1 MFNIK
6 SYEGYSMFPKINKSI
21 TTILFLICITI
32 LIQTGCS
39 GGGGSSSNYDSQTKI
54 DLAKESNLTD
64 LYFQIKK
71 ITEKDEYETEVEYNT
86 RLQEYANKLTGYY
99 STLTLNTHYDAETK
113 QLYIQTLPI
122 NYSDCPALYGYQEIV
137 LYDGCT
143 HFMVSNTETLPI
155 IQNVLTLDA
164 DTAKRIAD
172 GFRVDY
178 EYRFTVEDLKRAK
191 NTCAS
196 AWFTNCSNNLSA
208 NVEEV
213 RVYNVIDGNEYY

>member
-1 MFNIK
+1 MK
-6 SYEGYSMFPKINKSI
+6 RKINLALFFALVRNKNI
-21 TTILFLICITI
+21 VTILFLICITI

-39 GGGGSSSNYDSQTKI
+39 GGSSSGDDAQIN
-54 DLAKESNLTD
+54 LAKESNLTD

-71 ITEKDEYETEVEYNT
+71 ITEKDEYETEDEYDT
-86 RLQEYANKLTGYY
+86 RLQEYANQLTGYY
-99 STLTLNTHYDAETK
+99 STLTLNTHYDSETQ

-122 NYSDCPALYGYQEIV
+122 NYSDCPSLYGYQEIPF
-137 LYDGCT
+137 YDGCT
-143 HFMVSNTETLPI
+143 RFMVSNTETLPN
-155 IQNVLTLDA
+155 IQDVLTLDA

-178 EYRFTVEDLKRAK
+178 EYRFTVEDLKGAK

-196 AWFTNCSNNLSA
+196 AWFTNCSNHLSA
-208 NVEEV
+208 NVEDV